1 MKLFKKL
8 AAAALA
14 AVLAL
19 AMVGC
24 GSSASLKDELLK
36 MAMDQMTVAG
46 GTANHSKELDA
57 LAAKLVQEAD
67 KAAALEANK
76 DEDVKGI
83 LTNNEVVKAAGIDTN
98 ANGYILNAAPNVQF
112 KSSGALMEYTQL
124 QWMVKAINPYTTN
137 DGSNRAV
144 KIGTIEQLGDNV
156 DIGVAMGK
164 IGGKEPHSFFVK
176 LLIGL
181 LIIVPKLLPIFKKIK
196 RQHFLSSKT

>member
-19 AMVGC
+19 TMVGC

-36 MAMDQMTVAG
+36 LAIDQMTVAG
-46 GTANHSKELDA
+46 STATHSKELDA

-67 KAAALEANK
+67 KAAGQDAHK
-76 DEDVKGI
+76 GEDVKTI
-83 LTNNEVVKAAGIDTN
+83 LTADEVVEAVGIDTN

-112 KSSGALMEYTQL
+112 KSSGALMEYIQL
-124 QWMVKAINPYTTN
+124 QWMQDAINPWTD

-144 KIGTIEQLGDNV
+144 KIGPIEQLGDNV
-156 DIGVAMGK
+156 DVGVAMGK
-164 IGGKEPHSFFVK
+164 IGGKEYVVILYANHAA
-176 LLIGL
+176 
-181 LIIVPKLLPIFKKIK
+181 
-196 RQHFLSSKT
+196 

>member
-19 AMVGC
+19 TMVGC

-36 MAMDQMTVAG
+36 VAMDQMTMNG
-46 GTANHSKELDA
+46 KTANHSKELDA

-67 KAAALEANK
+67 KVAGQDAHKGDAAK
-76 DEDVKGI
+76 TI
-83 LTNNEVVKAAGIDTN
+83 LTDDAVVEAAGINTN

-112 KSSGALMEYTQL
+112 KSSGTYMEL
-124 QWMVKAINPYTTN
+124 LKMQWMGYAVNPNTEN
-137 DGSNRAV
+137 DEPNKAV

-156 DIGVAMGK
+156 DVGVAMGK
-164 IGGKEPHSFFVK
+164 IGGKEYVVILYANHAA
-176 LLIGL
+176 
-181 LIIVPKLLPIFKKIK
+181 
-196 RQHFLSSKT
+196 

>member
-8 AAAALA
+8 AAVALA

-36 MAMDQMTVAG
+36 LAIDQMTVAG
-46 GTANHSKELDA
+46 STATHSKELDA

-67 KAAALEANK
+67 KVAGQNAHKGDAAK
-76 DEDVKGI
+76 TI
-83 LTNNEVVKAAGIDTN
+83 LTDDAVVEAAGINTN

-112 KSSGALMEYTQL
+112 KSSGMSYMEL
-124 QWMVKAINPYTTN
+124 IKMEWMQDAINPRTD

-156 DIGVAMGK
+156 DVGVAMGK
-164 IGGKEPHSFFVK
+164 IGGKEYVVILYANHAA
-176 LLIGL
+176 
-181 LIIVPKLLPIFKKIK
+181 
-196 RQHFLSSKT
+196 

>member
-19 AMVGC
+19 TMVGC

-36 MAMDQMTVAG
+36 LAIDQMTVAG
-46 GTANHSKELDA
+46 STATHSKELDA

-67 KAAALEANK
+67 KAAGQDAH
-76 DEDVKGI
+76 KGDAAKTI
-83 LTNNEVVKAAGIDTN
+83 LTADEVVEAVGIDTN

-112 KSSGALMEYTQL
+112 KSSGALMEYIQL
-124 QWMVKAINPYTTN
+124 QWMQDAINPWTD

-144 KIGTIEQLGDNV
+144 KIGTITLGDNV

-164 IGGKEPHSFFVK
+164 IGGKEYVVILYANHAA
-176 LLIGL
+176 
-181 LIIVPKLLPIFKKIK
+181 
-196 RQHFLSSKT
+196 

>member
-19 AMVGC
+19 TMVGC

-36 MAMDQMTVAG
+36 LAIDQMTVAG
-46 GTANHSKELDA
+46 STATHSKELDA

-67 KAAALEANK
+67 KVAGQDAY
-76 DEDVKGI
+76 KGDDAKTI
-83 LTNNEVVKAAGIDTN
+83 LTAEDVVKAAGIDTN

-137 DGSNRAV
+137 DGSNRA
-144 KIGTIEQLGDNV
+144 KEIGTITLGNNV

-164 IGGKEPHSFFVK
+164 IGGKEYVVILYANHAA
-176 LLIGL
+176 
-181 LIIVPKLLPIFKKIK
+181 
-196 RQHFLSSKT
+196 

>member
-8 AAAALA
+8 AAVALA

-36 MAMDQMTVAG
+36 LAIDQMTVAG
-46 GTANHSKELDA
+46 STATHSKELDA

-67 KAAALEANK
+67 KVAGQNAHKGDAAK
-76 DEDVKGI
+76 TI
-83 LTNNEVVKAAGIDTN
+83 LTDDAVVEAAGINTN

-112 KSSGALMEYTQL
+112 KSSGMSYMEL
-124 QWMVKAINPYTTN
+124 IKMEWMQDAINPRTD
-137 DGSNRAV
+137 DGSNGAV

-156 DIGVAMGK
+156 DVGVAMGK
-164 IGGKEPHSFFVK
+164 IGGKEYVVILYANHAA
-176 LLIGL
+176 
-181 LIIVPKLLPIFKKIK
+181 
-196 RQHFLSSKT
+196 

>member
-19 AMVGC
+19 TMVGC

-36 MAMDQMTVAG
+36 LAIDQMTVAG
-46 GTANHSKELDA
+46 STATHSKELDA

-67 KAAALEANK
+67 KVAGQDAHK
-76 DEDVKGI
+76 GEDAKTI
-83 LTNNEVVKAAGIDTN
+83 LTAEDVVKAVGIDTTKD
-98 ANGYILNAAPNVQF
+98 AYILNAAPNVQF
-112 KSSGALMEYTQL
+112 KSSGALMEYIQL

-137 DGSNRAV
+137 DGPNRAV
-144 KIGTIEQLGDNV
+144 KIGTITLGDNV

-164 IGGKEPHSFFVK
+164 IGGKEYVVILYANHAA
-176 LLIGL
+176 
-181 LIIVPKLLPIFKKIK
+181 
-196 RQHFLSSKT
+196 

>member
-19 AMVGC
+19 TMVGC

-36 MAMDQMTVAG
+36 LAIDQMTVAG
-46 GTANHSKELDA
+46 STATHSKELDA

-67 KAAALEANK
+67 KVAGQDAHKGDAAK
-76 DEDVKGI
+76 TI
-83 LTNNEVVKAAGIDTN
+83 LTADEVVEAVGIDTN

-112 KSSGALMEYTQL
+112 KSSGALMEYIQL
-124 QWMVKAINPYTTN
+124 QWMQDAINPWTD

-144 KIGTIEQLGDNV
+144 KIGTITLGDNV

-164 IGGKEPHSFFVK
+164 IGGKEYVVIHYAN
-176 LLIGL
+176 
-181 LIIVPKLLPIFKKIK
+181 
-196 RQHFLSSKT
+196 HAA

>member
-1 MKLFKKL
+1 
-8 AAAALA
+8 
-14 AVLAL
+14 
-19 AMVGC
+19 
-24 GSSASLKDELLK
+24 

-137 DGSNRAV
+137 DGSNRA
-144 KIGTIEQLGDNV
+144 KEIGTITLGNNV

-164 IGGKEPHSFFVK
+164 IGGKEYVVILYTNHAA
-176 LLIGL
+176 
-181 LIIVPKLLPIFKKIK
+181 
-196 RQHFLSSKT
+196 

>member
-19 AMVGC
+19 TMVGC

-36 MAMDQMTVAG
+36 LAMDQMTMNG
-46 GTANHSKELDA
+46 STATHSKELDA

-67 KAAALEANK
+67 KVAGQDAYKGEDAKTILTA
-76 DEDVKGI
+76 EDV
-83 LTNNEVVKAAGIDTN
+83 VKEAGIDPTKD
-98 ANGYILNAAPNVQF
+98 AYILNAAPNVQF
-112 KSSGALMEYTQL
+112 KSSGMSYMEL
-124 QWMVKAINPYTTN
+124 IKMEWMTDAINPKTD

-156 DIGVAMGK
+156 DVGVAMGK
-164 IGGKEPHSFFVK
+164 IGGKEYVVILYANHAA
-176 LLIGL
+176 
-181 LIIVPKLLPIFKKIK
+181 
-196 RQHFLSSKT
+196 

>member
-19 AMVGC
+19 TMVGC

-36 MAMDQMTVAG
+36 VAMDRMTMTG

-67 KAAALEANK
+67 KVSGQAAH
-76 DEDVKGI
+76 KGDAAKTI
-83 LTNNEVVKAAGIDTN
+83 LTDDAVVEAAGITAKD
-98 ANGYILNAAPNVQF
+98 AYILNAAPNVQF
-112 KSSGALMEYTQL
+112 KSSGAYMEFVKTE
-124 QWMVKAINPYTTN
+124 WMMEAINPSTS
-137 DGSNRAV
+137 DGSSNQAV
-144 KIGTIEQLGDNV
+144 KIGAITLGDNV

-164 IGGKEPHSFFVK
+164 IGGKEYVVILYANHAA
-176 LLIGL
+176 
-181 LIIVPKLLPIFKKIK
+181 
-196 RQHFLSSKT
+196 

>member
-19 AMVGC
+19 TMVGC

-36 MAMDQMTVAG
+36 LAMDRMTVAG
-46 GTANHSKELDA
+46 STATHSKELDA

-67 KAAALEANK
+67 KVAGQDAHKGDAAK
-76 DEDVKGI
+76 TI
-83 LTNNEVVKAAGIDTN
+83 LTADEVVEAVGIDTN

-112 KSSGALMEYTQL
+112 KSSGMSYMEL
-124 QWMVKAINPYTTN
+124 IKMEWMQDAINPRTD
-137 DGSNRAV
+137 DGSNRA
-144 KIGTIEQLGDNV
+144 KEIGTITLGNNV

-164 IGGKEPHSFFVK
+164 IGGKEYVVILYTNHAA
-176 LLIGL
+176 
-181 LIIVPKLLPIFKKIK
+181 
-196 RQHFLSSKT
+196 

>member
-19 AMVGC
+19 TMVGC

-36 MAMDQMTVAG
+36 LAIDQMTVAG
-46 GTANHSKELDA
+46 STATHSKELDA

-67 KAAALEANK
+67 KVAGQDAY
-76 DEDVKGI
+76 KGDDAKTI
-83 LTNNEVVKAAGIDTN
+83 LTAEDVVKAAGIDTN

-112 KSSGALMEYTQL
+112 KSSGALMEYIQL
-124 QWMVKAINPYTTN
+124 QWMQDAINPWTD

-144 KIGTIEQLGDNV
+144 KIGTITLGDNV
-156 DIGVAMGK
+156 DVGVAMGK
-164 IGGKEPHSFFVK
+164 IGGKEYVVILYANHAA
-176 LLIGL
+176 
-181 LIIVPKLLPIFKKIK
+181 
-196 RQHFLSSKT
+196 

>member
-19 AMVGC
+19 TMVGC

-36 MAMDQMTVAG
+36 LAMDQMTMAG

-67 KAAALEANK
+67 KAAGQDAH
-76 DEDVKGI
+76 KGDAAKTI
-83 LTNNEVVKAAGIDTN
+83 LTADEVVEAVGIDTN

-112 KSSGALMEYTQL
+112 KSSGALMEYIQL
-124 QWMVKAINPYTTN
+124 QWMQDAINPWTD

-144 KIGTIEQLGDNV
+144 KIGTITLGDNV

-164 IGGKEPHSFFVK
+164 IGGKEYVVILYANHAA
-176 LLIGL
+176 
-181 LIIVPKLLPIFKKIK
+181 
-196 RQHFLSSKT
+196 

>member
-112 KSSGALMEYTQL
+112 KSSGMSYMEL
-124 QWMVKAINPYTTN
+124 IKMEWMQDAINPRTD
-137 DGSNRAV
+137 DGSNRA
-144 KIGTIEQLGDNV
+144 KEIGTITLGNNV

-164 IGGKEPHSFFVK
+164 IGGKEYVVILYANHAA
-176 LLIGL
+176 
-181 LIIVPKLLPIFKKIK
+181 
-196 RQHFLSSKT
+196 

>member
-19 AMVGC
+19 TMVGC

-36 MAMDQMTVAG
+36 LAMDRMTVAG
-46 GTANHSKELDA
+46 STATHSKELDA

-67 KAAALEANK
+67 KAAALEAH
-76 DEDVKGI
+76 KGDAAKTI
-83 LTNNEVVKAAGIDTN
+83 LTDDAVVEAAGINTN

-112 KSSGALMEYTQL
+112 KSSGMSYMEL
-124 QWMVKAINPYTTN
+124 IKMEWMQDAINPRTDN
-137 DGSNRAV
+137 GSNRAV

-156 DIGVAMGK
+156 DVGVAMGK
-164 IGGKEPHSFFVK
+164 IGGKEYVVILYANHAA
-176 LLIGL
+176 
-181 LIIVPKLLPIFKKIK
+181 
-196 RQHFLSSKT
+196 